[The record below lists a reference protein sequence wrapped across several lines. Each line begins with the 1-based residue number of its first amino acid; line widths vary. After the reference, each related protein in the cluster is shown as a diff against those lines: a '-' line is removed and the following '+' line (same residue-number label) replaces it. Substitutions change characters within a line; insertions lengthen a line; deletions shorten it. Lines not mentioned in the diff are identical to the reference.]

1 MGKLPIWFI
10 KEPTCLPYYF
20 GLSELVS
27 KAFGP
32 INGPHK
38 KTGQNILRT
47 RHVDISTWRSDHVYS
62 LCPDFRKSDVDGS

>member
-10 KEPTCLPYYF
+10 MEPTCLPDPF

-27 KAFGP
+27 EAFGP
-32 INGPHK
+32 SSGSHT

-47 RHVDISTWRSDHVYS
+47 RHIDITMWRSVHVYG
-62 LCPDFRKSDVDGS
+62 F